1 MEQRLASEV
10 EEWNNWNKAL
20 LIVAKDTGTVGTTG
34 NHEGRLPMALHTS
47 GMTRLGNLDSITP
60 FHAGNQTLRM
70 YLEEN
75 SDSTTEETLKPRS
88 GHVVVRLDHRRLD
101 HDVAS
106 PERGHHLY

>member
-1 MEQRLASEV
+1 MEYLEQGTTYCSQ
-10 EEWNNWNKAL
+10 
-20 LIVAKDTGTVGTTG
+20 DTGSVGTTG
-34 NHEGRLPMALHTS
+34 NHEGRFPMALHTS

-88 GHVVVRLDHRRLD
+88 GHVVVRLDHRLFDQRG
-101 HDVAS
+101 VS
-106 PERGHHLY
+106 PERGHHVY